1 MSDFGT
7 TLSLDNIL
15 VQDNIALEL
24 VRTYMEWES
33 KRSNWVAEKAETQRY
48 IFAVDTTKTTNAQ
61 LPWKN
66 KTTIPKLCQIRDNV
80 FANYMA
86 ALFPKN
92 EWLNWEGDNQESQT
106 KEKAQAIEAL
116 MSNVISRPEFKN
128 EVAKLVLDYIDYG
141 NAIATTEWIDE
152 TQVLA
157 DKNTEKVGY
166 VGPIP
171 KRLSPLDVVFNPIA
185 PSFYRTGKF
194 VRTLMTLGDFMAA
207 IEQETP
213 PDNVEAL
220 HKIFDYMKDIRQN
233 VQEFTGTF
241 NTKNELLYVSGFSDF
256 TGYLKSN
263 YVEVLTYYGDFYDIE
278 AKKLYKNKVVTIC
291 DKHKIVSIV
300 DNPSQLGGDN
310 IYHCG
315 WRVRQDTL
323 WAMGPLDN
331 LVGMQ
336 YRIDHLENLK
346 ADMFDLLVAPP
357 LAIKGL
363 VDDFVWG
370 PFVRIYLGDDG
381 EVKPLITEGNTL
393 SANLEIQNLMNLMEE
408 MAGSPKE
415 AAGFR
420 TPGEKTAYEVQ
431 RLENAA
437 ARIFAAKIKQFEEQM
452 LEPLLNSMLEQ
463 LRRKMNSTTIRMFDT
478 EVNATIFSTISK
490 EDIAGSGRI
499 KPMAARNFAEKAERV
514 QNLNNFFQSTLGQDK
529 DILAH
534 FSSLKL
540 AYMFEDLLD
549 IQAYDLV
556 TPYIRLSEEQEAMAL
571 ANAGQ
576 EQTTMEAMAPSG
588 MTADD
593 VTDPELMMEA

>member
-7 TLSLDNIL
+7 TLSLDSIL
-15 VQDNIALEL
+15 VQDDIALEL

-106 KEKAQAIEAL
+106 KEKAESIEAL

-141 NAIATTEWIDE
+141 NVIATTEWIDE
-152 TQVLA
+152 TQVVA

-171 KRLSPLDVVFNPIA
+171 KRLSPLDVIFNPIA

-194 VRTLMTLGDFMAA
+194 FRTLMTLGDFAA
-207 IEQETP
+207 ALEQETP

-220 HKIFDYMKDIRQN
+220 HKIFDYVKDIRQN
-233 VQEFTGTF
+233 VQSFTGSF

-256 TGYLKSN
+256 TSYLKSN
-263 YVEVLTYYGDFYDIE
+263 YIEVLTYYGDFYDFE
-278 AKKLYKNKVVTIC
+278 NKKLHKNKIVTIV
-291 DKHKIVSIV
+291 DKHKVVSIV
-300 DNPSQLGGDN
+300 DNPSQLGGDGMF
-310 IYHCG
+310 HCG

-370 PFVRIYLGDDG
+370 PFTRIYLGDDG

-463 LRRKMNSTTIRMFDT
+463 LKRKMNSTTIRMFDN
-478 EVNATIFSTISK
+478 ELNATTFQTITK
-490 EDIAGSGRI
+490 EDIAGAGRI

-514 QNLNNFFQSTLGQDK
+514 QNLNNFFQSTVGQDR

-549 IQAYDLV
+549 IQAYKLV

-571 ANAGQ
+571 SNAGQ
-576 EQTTMEAMAPSG
+576 EQTTMEAMSPSG

-593 VTDPELMMEA
+593 VTDPELMVQ